1 MRLAVSVLLS
11 VSLLAWACPASAN
24 KAGDSA
30 CLPPQTVALPL
41 PASSAVQ
48 PVDEN
53 RSGQTGE
60 SFTASESSA
69 AETVVECRPQAVDT
83 VRAGDKGLKITQNS
97 AKVATNFDSPAPPE
111 GLGKKISVR
120 AYAYCING
128 RTASGT
134 KTKMGTVAVD
144 RSLIP
149 LGSKIYIPGYG
160 WGTALDTGGHMR
172 GKVIDIWYPSYG
184 KCMQWGVRN
193 VTITVLPK

>member
-11 VSLLAWACPASAN
+11 VSLLVWVCPASAN

-30 CLPPQTVALPL
+30 CLPPQTVSLPL
-41 PASSAVQ
+41 PASTAMP
-48 PVDEN
+48 PVDGRHPAQPGEN
-53 RSGQTGE
+53 
-60 SFTASESSA
+60 FTAGDSTA

-83 VRAGDKGLKITQNS
+83 VRTGEKGLKIAQNS

-111 GLGKKISVR
+111 GVGKKIGVR